1 MKIMMVVRRVL
12 VLLLILSCSI
22 LPIILAWTGLPT
34 PHPPQSSSSLSS
46 SSSVSSF
53 QQSPPLSSSVLLLQD
68 LERVVQRRP
77 RISAIEQSDR
87 DVTRRKFV
95 TIDNDDDGCERGILM
110 LEKWRRKNH
119 HASAAAA
126 ENNKNV
132 GTSNNHQTTTTTT
145 NSNSSSSALSSWL
158 EKAYE
163 VCGCALVENRW
174 RAQWKVTSPAPPN
187 NKPSS
192 IAVAGATTKGEQMM
206 MIINT
211 ADQLLILY
219 EWIKA
224 DGMVPSVAFLEAVL
238 AGVASCSSPRHL
250 QSRGY
255 GSIVHDIWQ
264 NELQY
269 YQEQQQQQQQEQPQS
284 SETTTS
290 TLLPASLAF
299 HVVRGYCWQQANHGE
314 DDCARAADD
323 IYRQYLRGNV
333 LYDAPARRLLT
344 EAWSKATQGAERCQ
358 EIYNSFLVLDNNNNN
373 NNNNIGGT
381 DGDDNAAAAAAAM
394 AAMPQDV
401 MINTV
406 LAWSKQPGGAERAE
420 ELLLASLHNS
430 SNQQQKKQQLQQP
443 QPQPQQQQQA
453 ATSDEEHHNDDDN
466 NTNNN
471 NINPRRVHLLGAQA
485 VVTAWSR
492 DGRPDRAQALLPY
505 CGTTQCTNS
514 VLHGWLAWAD
524 KDWALQ
530 RIVTIISTMAAP
542 NAFTYA
548 TLIKAYRQANPSA
561 LHAPA
566 AVAAWRQL
574 VGLRTGG
581 GDTSIRTDPVVNTN
595 ICLNVCARAANGVLA
610 RQVLR
615 DHIARLP
622 YHPPDTISYT
632 TVLQAIAN
640 DKTTDD
646 DDDDDDS
653 CFSEDVIVQ
662 LFEQCPEPNDRTYAM
677 AILAL
682 ANHNGSPKTAYEILL
697 RGHPHKNSYP
707 YNYVLKCCN
716 NYIPKSHNHRRNDDV
731 NEDDDDNMVLD
742 RFRIAARTFKIIPT
756 PDSYSYSTW
765 LRCIQNLIPDNDE
778 ANLRERCLRHAAAG
792 AKKHGCWDHVMVQ
805 SRFAQCCPQKL
816 REELMSR

>member
-1 MKIMMVVRRVL
+1 VL
-12 VLLLILSCSI
+12 VLLLIPSCSI
-22 LPIILAWTGLPT
+22 PIILAWTGLPT
-34 PHPPQSSSSLSS
+34 PQSSSSLSSSLSS

-53 QQSPPLSSSVLLLQD
+53 QQNPPLSSSVLLLQD

-87 DVTRRKFV
+87 DVTRRKFG
-95 TIDNDDDGCERGILM
+95 TIENDDDGCERGILM

-126 ENNKNV
+126 AVNID
-132 GTSNNHQTTTTTT
+132 GTNNHNSNQTITNT
-145 NSNSSSSALSSWL
+145 NSNSSSSDLSSWL

-174 RAQWKVTSPAPPN
+174 RAQWKVTAPAPP

-224 DGMVPSVAFLEAVL
+224 DGMVPSVVFLEAVL

-264 NELQY
+264 NELRDY
-269 YQEQQQQQQQEQPQS
+269 QQQQQEPQQS
-284 SETTTS
+284 PVTTTS
-290 TLLPASLAF
+290 TLLPSSLAF

-323 IYRQYLRGNV
+323 IYMRYLRGNV

-358 EIYNSFLVLDNNNNN
+358 EIYNSFLVLDNNNSNNN

-381 DGDDNAAAAAAAM
+381 DVDDNDDNDAAAAAM
-394 AAMPQDV
+394 AAVPQDV

-406 LAWSKQPGGAERAE
+406 LSWSKQPGGAEKAE
-420 ELLLASLHNS
+420 ELLLASLHS
-430 SNQQQKKQQLQQP
+430 SNQQKKQQLQQ
-443 QPQPQQQQQA
+443 QQQQA
-453 ATSDEEHHNDDDN
+453 TANDDEHHNDDDD
-466 NTNNN
+466 NNN
-471 NINPRRVHLLGAQA
+471 DSNNNNPRRVHLLGAQA

-548 TLIKAYRQANPSA
+548 TLIKAYRQATPSA

-716 NYIPKSHNHRRNDDV
+716 NYIHQSHNQRSND
-731 NEDDDDNMVLD
+731 DDDDNNMILD

-792 AKKHGCWDHVMVQ
+792 AKKHGCWDHETVQ
-805 SRFAQCCPQKL
+805 ARFAQCCPREL